1 MFRGEVLVKGLEQEA
16 LDLLPFGMMF
26 MDRDKRI
33 VLMNRYAADRFS
45 LKSDKDIFLQDVL
58 QDLSMEP
65 SDPKRSM
72 QFKLGDEAFAAQR
85 FPFFLQGQGEGEVLV
100 FQRASELQ
108 EIVEELDF
116 YKNLN
121 FDLKAIFDISYDVI
135 YVSDGQG
142 ITLRVSSACET
153 LWGYKE
159 EELVGKSVYEL
170 EREGVYYPSITR
182 LVLEKQE
189 KVSMIQTT
197 KTGRRLKVVGT
208 PIKDDEGRI
217 IRVVN
222 ASRDITEISQLQAEI
237 ELLKQLTESYRKEI
251 MDLRS
256 KKEFEKEMIYRSEQM
271 RKVVSFS
278 QKVAKV
284 DSSVLLLGESGIG
297 KEVLASYIHKW
308 SHRHEGP
315 FITVHCGAIPPL
327 LLETEL
333 FGDESAAEVKLG
345 CLEMAHEGTL
355 FLNEVDEIPP
365 ALQVKLLRAIQ
376 EKRIT
381 RMGGST
387 SVEINVR
394 IISATAQDIEQ
405 KVQSGQFRKDL
416 YYQLNVVPIAIPPL
430 RERKEDVIPL
440 ILYFTDQLNRKYGLK
455 KKFNPLVLK
464 KMQEYA
470 WPGNVRELQ
479 NMTERLFVTT
489 EDEWIHE
496 EHLPDHVNVNVKEH
510 KGIQIHQIMPLKD
523 AVELLEKELLQLAQK
538 RYHSTTKIAEVLGV
552 NQSTVSRKL
561 SRWKGKQ

>member
-1 MFRGEVLVKGLEQEA
+1 MKGLEQEA

-189 KVSMIQTT
+189 QVSMIQTT

-496 EHLPDHVNVNVKEH
+496 EHLPDHVNVNVREH

-552 NQSTVSRKL
+552 NQSTISRKL

>member
-1 MFRGEVLVKGLEQEA
+1 MKGLEQEA

-189 KVSMIQTT
+189 QVSMIQTT

-464 KMQEYA
+464 KL
-470 WPGNVRELQ
+470 R
-479 NMTERLFVTT
+479 R
-489 EDEWIHE
+489 HE
-496 EHLPDHVNVNVKEH
+496 
-510 KGIQIHQIMPLKD
+510 
-523 AVELLEKELLQLAQK
+523 
-538 RYHSTTKIAEVLGV
+538 
-552 NQSTVSRKL
+552 
-561 SRWKGKQ
+561 

>member
-538 RYHSTTKIAEVLGV
+538 RYHSTTRIAEVLGV

>member
-1 MFRGEVLVKGLEQEA
+1 MKGLEQEA

-345 CLEMAHEGTL
+345 CLEMAHEGTI

-496 EHLPDHVNVNVKEH
+496 EHLPDHVNVNVREH

-552 NQSTVSRKL
+552 NQSTISRKL

>member
-1 MFRGEVLVKGLEQEA
+1 
-16 LDLLPFGMMF
+16 MMF

-189 KVSMIQTT
+189 QVSMIQTT

-496 EHLPDHVNVNVKEH
+496 EHLPDHVNVNVREH

-552 NQSTVSRKL
+552 NQSTISRKL

>member
-189 KVSMIQTT
+189 QVSMIQTT

-315 FITVHCGAIPPL
+315 FITVHCGAIPLL

-496 EHLPDHVNVNVKEH
+496 EHLPDHVNVNVREH

-552 NQSTVSRKL
+552 NQSTISRKL

>member
-1 MFRGEVLVKGLEQEA
+1 MKGLEQEA

-189 KVSMIQTT
+189 QVSMIQTT

>member
-1 MFRGEVLVKGLEQEA
+1 MNGLGQET
-16 LDLLPFGMMF
+16 LDLIPLGVIF
-26 MDRDKRI
+26 MDRDERM
-33 VLMNRYAADRFS
+33 VLMNRFAADRFPGK
-45 LKSDKDIFLQDVL
+45 LEKGIFLKDILQNVNI
-58 QDLSMEP
+58 DLS
-65 SDPKRSM
+65 DQKRSL
-72 QFKLGDEAFAAQR
+72 QFKLGDEAFVAQR
-85 FPFFLQGQGEGEVLV
+85 FPFYLEELGDGEVLI
-100 FQRASELQ
+100 FQQAALLE
-108 EIVEELDF
+108 EVIGELDL

-142 ITLRVSSACET
+142 ITLRVSSACKT

-159 EELVGKSVYEL
+159 EELVGRSVYEL

-182 LVLEKQE
+182 LVLEKKEQ
-189 KVSMIQTT
+189 VSMIQTT

-208 PIKDDEGRI
+208 PIKDEEGRI

-222 ASRDITEISQLQAEI
+222 ASRDVTEVSQLQSEI
-237 ELLKQLTESYRKEI
+237 ELLRQLTESYRKEI

-271 RKVVSFS
+271 EKVVSFS

-284 DSSVLLLGESGIG
+284 DSSVLLLGESGVG
-297 KEVLASYIHKW
+297 KEVMASYIHKW

-333 FGDESAAEVKLG
+333 FGDERGAEVKPG
-345 CLEMAHEGTL
+345 CMEMAHEGTL
-355 FLNEVDEIPP
+355 FLDEVEQIPP
-365 ALQVKLLRAIQ
+365 ALQVKLLQAIQ
-376 EKRIT
+376 EKRVT

-387 SVEINVR
+387 FIEVNVR
-394 IISATAQDIEQ
+394 IISATTQDIEQ

-440 ILYFTDQLNRKYGLK
+440 IIHFADQLNRKYGLK

-489 EDEWIHE
+489 EDDWIHE
-496 EHLPDHVNVNVKEH
+496 EHLPDHVNMSAKEQ
-510 KGIQIHQIMPLKD
+510 KSIQIHKLMPLKE
-523 AVELLEKELLQLAQK
+523 AVELLEKEMLQLAQK
-538 RYHSTTKIAEVLGV
+538 RYHSTTKMAEVLGV
-552 NQSTVSRKL
+552 NQSTISRKL
-561 SRWKGKQ
+561 SRWKEE

>member
-1 MFRGEVLVKGLEQEA
+1 MKGLEQER
-16 LDLLPFGMMF
+16 LDQMPLGIMF
-26 MDRDKRI
+26 MDRNERV
-33 VLMNRYAADRFS
+33 VLMNRYAADRFPRRS
-45 LKSDKDIFLQDVL
+45 EKDVFLQDIL
-58 QDLSMEP
+58 QDVSIEP
-65 SDPKRSM
+65 SDQKRSL
-72 QFKLGDEAFAAQR
+72 QFKLGDETFAAQR
-85 FPFFLQGQGEGEVLV
+85 IPFYLQDQGEGEVLV
-100 FQRASELQ
+100 FQRASEL
-108 EIVEELDF
+108 EEVVEELDL

-142 ITLRVSSACET
+142 ITLRVSSACKT

-189 KVSMIQTT
+189 QVSMIQTT

-208 PIKDDEGRI
+208 PIKDEEGRI
-217 IRVVN
+217 IRIVN
-222 ASRDITEISQLQAEI
+222 ASRDITEISQLQSEI

-256 KKEFEKEMIYRSEQM
+256 KKEFKKEMIYRSEQM

-284 DSSVLLLGESGIG
+284 DSSVLLLGESGVG
-297 KEVLASYIHKW
+297 KEVMASYIHKW
-308 SHRHEGP
+308 SHRCEGP
-315 FITVHCGAIPPL
+315 CITVHCGAIPPL

-333 FGDESAAEVKLG
+333 FGDESAAEMKSG

-355 FLNEVDEIPP
+355 FLNEVDEIPS

-376 EKRIT
+376 EKRVT

-387 SVEINVR
+387 SIDVNVR
-394 IISATAQDIEQ
+394 IISATTQDIEQ
-405 KVQSGQFRKDL
+405 KVQSGHFRKDL

-440 ILYFTDQLNRKYGLK
+440 ILHFTDQLNKKYGLK
-455 KKFNPLVLK
+455 KKFNPLVFK

-489 EDEWIHE
+489 EDDWIHE
-496 EHLPDHVNVNVKEH
+496 EHLPDHVNVNAREH
-510 KGIQIHQIMPLKD
+510 KSIQIHQIMPLKD
-523 AVELLEKELLQLAQK
+523 AVELLEKELLHLARK

-561 SRWKGKQ
+561 SRWKEE

>member
-189 KVSMIQTT
+189 QVSMIQTT

-345 CLEMAHEGTL
+345 CLEMAHEGTI

-496 EHLPDHVNVNVKEH
+496 EHLPDHVNVNVREH

>member
-1 MFRGEVLVKGLEQEA
+1 MKGLEQEA
-16 LDLLPFGMMF
+16 LDLLPFGIMF

-189 KVSMIQTT
+189 QVSMIQTT

-345 CLEMAHEGTL
+345 CLEMAHEGTI

-496 EHLPDHVNVNVKEH
+496 EHLPDHVNVNVREH

-552 NQSTVSRKL
+552 NQSTISRKL

>member
-1 MFRGEVLVKGLEQEA
+1 MKGLEQEA

>member
-1 MFRGEVLVKGLEQEA
+1 MKGLEQEA

-538 RYHSTTKIAEVLGV
+538 RYHSTTRIAEVLGV

>member
-1 MFRGEVLVKGLEQEA
+1 MKGLEQET
-16 LDLLPFGMMF
+16 LDLLPFGIMF
-26 MDRDKRI
+26 MDRDERV
-33 VLMNRYAADRFS
+33 VLMNRYAADRIP
-45 LKSDKDIFLQDVL
+45 LKSEKGMFLQGVLQDV
-58 QDLSMEP
+58 SIEP
-65 SDPKRSM
+65 SGQKRSL
-72 QFKLGDEAFAAQR
+72 QFKLRDETFAVQR
-85 FPFFLQGQGEGEVLV
+85 FPFYLQDQGEGEVLV
-100 FQRASELQ
+100 FQRASEL
-108 EIVEELDF
+108 EGVVEELDL

-135 YVSDGQG
+135 YVSDGRG
-142 ITLRVSSACET
+142 ITLRVSSACHT

-189 KVSMIQTT
+189 QVSMIQTT

-208 PIKDDEGRI
+208 PIKDEEGHI

-222 ASRDITEISQLQAEI
+222 ASRDITEISQLQSEI

-271 RKVVSFS
+271 GKVVSFS

-284 DSSVLLLGESGIG
+284 DSSVLLLGESGVG
-297 KEVLASYIHKW
+297 KEVMASYIHKW

-315 FITVHCGAIPPL
+315 FITVHCGAIPPQ

-333 FGDESAAEVKLG
+333 FGDESAAEVKSG

-355 FLNEVDEIPP
+355 FLNEVDEIPS
-365 ALQVKLLRAIQ
+365 ALQVKLFRAIQ
-376 EKRIT
+376 EKRVT
-381 RMGGST
+381 RMGGNS
-387 SVEINVR
+387 SVEVNVR
-394 IISATAQDIEQ
+394 IISATTQDIEQ
-405 KVQSGQFRKDL
+405 KVQYGQYRKDL

-430 RERKEDVIPL
+430 RERKEDIIPL
-440 ILYFTDQLNRKYGLK
+440 ILHFTDQLNRKYGQK

-479 NMTERLFVTT
+479 NMTERLLVTT
-489 EDEWIHE
+489 EGDWIHE
-496 EHLPDHVNVNVKEH
+496 EHLPDHVNVNVKGH
-510 KGIQIHQIMPLKD
+510 KSIQIHQILPLKE
-523 AVELLEKELLQLAQK
+523 AVELVEKELLQLAQK
-538 RYHSTTKIAEVLGV
+538 KYHSTTKIAEALGV

-561 SRWKGKQ
+561 SRWKED

>member
-189 KVSMIQTT
+189 QVSMIQTT

-496 EHLPDHVNVNVKEH
+496 EHLPDHVNVNVREH

-552 NQSTVSRKL
+552 NQSTISRKL